1 MPTGLRLANIDAH
14 SLISMPVFGE
24 AVRRKGYMF
33 QTQTINGESCSP
45 FAGQF
50 WERPPQGSKVKMFG
64 GRTEDRLRE
73 PLSDLSQI
81 HPEAV
86 ITSSQ
91 HLGWQNIRVL
101 HMRHTNREMEVP
113 PLENHCMIL
122 SLGPHAPQPSAS
134 VNINGYNIE
143 RCLSPGEIAII
154 PAGVPSHWLWHSGRS
169 QETLHIYLR
178 PGFVEKTAEMCDLN
192 HGQIAIEPQLG
203 VRDEQLGY
211 LAMSL
216 LYEVK
221 EENVVGRLY
230 ADSVA
235 SVIAIQLVRRYGCLK
250 NVRITKGGMA
260 PYKLRRAIEQISDR
274 LEREQDISLA
284 VVAEGVGMSYFHFSR
299 SFKQSIGLSPIN
311 YITRQR
317 IERAK
322 RLLAERDL
330 PISEIALRT
339 GFSSQS
345 HFTTS
350 FRRLVG
356 ITPSSFRRGM

>member
-1 MPTGLRLANIDAH
+1 
-14 SLISMPVFGE
+14 
-24 AVRRKGYMF
+24 MF
-33 QTQTINGESCSP
+33 QTQTINGESCSL

-50 WERPPQGSKVKMFG
+50 WEEPPQSSKVKMFG
-64 GRTEDRLRE
+64 DGTGDR
-73 PLSDLSQI
+73 PGGTLSDLSQI
-81 HPEAV
+81 QPEAV

-91 HLGWQNIRVL
+91 ALGWQNIRVL

-113 PLENHCMIL
+113 SLESHCMIL
-122 SLGPHAPQPSAS
+122 WLGPHGPQPSAS
-134 VNINGYNIE
+134 ASIDGCDFG
-143 RCLSPGEIAII
+143 RRLSPGEIAII
-154 PAGVPSHWLWHSGRS
+154 PAGVPLRWRWHSGRS
-169 QETLHIYLR
+169 QETLHIYLHPR
-178 PGFVEKTAEMCDLN
+178 FVQRTAQMCDLN

-203 VRDEQLGY
+203 VRDEQLSY

-216 LYEVK
+216 LYEMK

-230 ADSVA
+230 ADSMA
-235 SVIAIQLVRRYGCLK
+235 SVIAIQLVRRYSCLK
-250 NVRITKGGMA
+250 DVRITKGGMA
-260 PYKLRRAIEQISDR
+260 PHKLRRALEQISDH
-274 LEREQDISLA
+274 LDQEQDISLA
-284 VVAEGVGMSYFHFSR
+284 VVAEEVGMSYYHFSR

-322 RLLAERDL
+322 RLLAETEL

-350 FRRLVG
+350 FRRLAGV
-356 ITPSSFRRGM
+356 TPSSFRRGM

>member
-1 MPTGLRLANIDAH
+1 
-14 SLISMPVFGE
+14 
-24 AVRRKGYMF
+24 MF
-33 QTQTINGESCSP
+33 RTQTINDESCAL

-50 WERPPQGSKVKMFG
+50 WEELPQSSKVKMFG
-64 GRTEDRLRE
+64 DRTGDRLRGAV
-73 PLSDLSQI
+73 SDLSQVY
-81 HPEAV
+81 PEAV

-91 HLGWQNIRVL
+91 ALGWQNIRVL
-101 HMRHTNREMEVP
+101 HMRHTNREMEIP
-113 PLENHCMIL
+113 PLESHCMIV
-122 SLGPHAPQPSAS
+122 SLGPHGPKLSAS
-134 VNINGYNIE
+134 ASIDRYDFG
-143 RCLSPGEIAII
+143 RRLSPGEIAII
-154 PAGVPSHWLWHSGRS
+154 PAGVPAYWRWHTGRS
-169 QETLHIYLR
+169 QETLHIYLL
-178 PGFVEKTAEMCDLN
+178 PGFVQKAAETCDLN

-203 VRDEQLGY
+203 VRDEQLSH

-216 LYEVK
+216 LYEMK

-235 SVIAIQLVRRYGCLK
+235 SVIAIQLARRYSCLK
-250 NVRITKGGMA
+250 DVRITRGGMA
-260 PYKLRRAIEQISDR
+260 PHKLRRAVEHISEHLEQ
-274 LEREQDISLA
+274 EQDISLA
-284 VVAEGVGMSYFHFSR
+284 VVAEEVGMSYYHFSR

-322 RLLAERDL
+322 RLLGETEL

-350 FRRLVG
+350 FRRLAGV
-356 ITPSSFRRGM
+356 TPSSFRRGM